1 MDRRHPRMARMC
13 TKFLKRRWSQSVKT
27 ARCATSFWTGN
38 NDVQNARGVFTS
50 DQGHRHHGAA
60 GRDRRDPERI
70 LADPPPCGECA
81 RRGAGH
87 RRTGRRIESR
97 DAVLC
102 ANASIGQSPKTR
114 TGATRAGC
122 RWGRAAGRP
131 AAHLT
136 AAACAL
142 AGRRQTGRSAGRG
155 LGSSAPIPENTGHP
169 TLESTA
175 ERENAPPAAHG
186 PAGRSTTSALAST
199 DLQPLIHATDQY
211 GAHLENAIDTD
222 APSEVFAVLD

>member
-1 MDRRHPRMARMC
+1 MARMC

-27 ARCATSFWTGN
+27 
-38 NDVQNARGVFTS
+38 ARGVFTS

-87 RRTGRRIESR
+87 RHTGRRIESR

-114 TGATRAGC
+114 TGATRAGFF
-122 RWGRAAGRP
+122 RP
-131 AAHLT
+131 ALSE
-136 AAACAL
+136 
-142 AGRRQTGRSAGRG
+142 RTGSKPPD
-155 LGSSAPIPENTGHP
+155 LELKPLEQ
-169 TLESTA
+169 TLEQRA
-175 ERENAPPAAHG
+175 
-186 PAGRSTTSALAST
+186 
-199 DLQPLIHATDQY
+199 QPVDD
-211 GAHLENAIDTD
+211 GAQTD
-222 APSEVFAVLD
+222 AQLRTLP

>member
-1 MDRRHPRMARMC
+1 MARMC

-87 RRTGRRIESR
+87 ERTGSKPPDLE
-97 DAVLC
+97 LKPLE
-102 ANASIGQSPKTR
+102 QSLEQRAQPVDD
-114 TGATRAGC
+114 GA
-122 RWGRAAGRP
+122 
-131 AAHLT
+131 
-136 AAACAL
+136 
-142 AGRRQTGRSAGRG
+142 Q
-155 LGSSAPIPENTGHP
+155 
-169 TLESTA
+169 
-175 ERENAPPAAHG
+175 
-186 PAGRSTTSALAST
+186 
-199 DLQPLIHATDQY
+199 
-211 GAHLENAIDTD
+211 TD
-222 APSEVFAVLD
+222 AQLRTLPPLPAPSPGVD

>member
-1 MDRRHPRMARMC
+1 MARMC

-50 DQGHRHHGAA
+50 DQGHRQQGAA

-97 DAVLC
+97 EADFSE
-102 ANASIGQSPKTR
+102 NASFGKWPKIR
-114 TGATRAGC
+114 TAET
-122 RWGRAAGRP
+122 AAGFFLPGVVRAHRVQASRP
-131 AAHLT
+131 GT
-136 AAACAL
+136 
-142 AGRRQTGRSAGRG
+142 
-155 LGSSAPIPENTGHP
+155 
-169 TLESTA
+169 
-175 ERENAPPAAHG
+175 
-186 PAGRSTTSALAST
+186 
-199 DLQPLIHATDQY
+199 
-211 GAHLENAIDTD
+211 
-222 APSEVFAVLD
+222 